1 MERIA
6 LRDGHTCRTGEFED
20 AAVFGEL
27 EEAAF
32 FALCLYDWPQNVREL
47 ENVLREA
54 VLHSEGR
61 REIRGWR
68 IFPARC
74 ATA

>member
-1 MERIA
+1 M
-6 LRDGHTCRTGEFED
+6 
-20 AAVFGEL
+20 FGEL

-74 ATA
+74 ANA